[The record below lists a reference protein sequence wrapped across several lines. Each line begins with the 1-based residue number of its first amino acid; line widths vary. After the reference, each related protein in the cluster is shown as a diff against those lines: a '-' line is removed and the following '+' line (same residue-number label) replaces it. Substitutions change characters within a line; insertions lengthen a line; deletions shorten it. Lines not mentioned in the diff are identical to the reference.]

1 MMELNEVNNTISERM
16 YGHLEGFTPGFETG
30 FYYAYFRS
38 FGTDR
43 HIMAI
48 MPTDEALK
56 LFEAH
61 VLMPNATELVKFG
74 LLREWKIEYNADGEV
89 YWPHLMIDPDQEHI
103 DFDMARG
110 LHPLTMAGARKLF
123 DLRHSSKNNSRVQVI
138 DAALAVYYKKHG
150 SMGRLKAAVRAL
162 D

>member
-1 MMELNEVNNTISERM
+1 MNISEVNKVISDKL
-16 YGHLEGFTPGFETG
+16 YGHLEGFTPGFEVG

-43 HIMAI
+43 RIMAI
-48 MPTDEALK
+48 MPTDEVLK

-61 VLMPNATELVKFG
+61 VLMPGATELVKFG
-74 LLREWKIEYNADGEV
+74 LLREWKVEYNDQGEV
-89 YWPHLMIDPDQEHI
+89 YWPHQGVGPNQEHI
-103 DFDMARG
+103 DKDIAHG

-123 DLRHSSKNNSRVQVI
+123 DLRHRGKNNSRVQVV

-150 SMGRLKAAVRAL
+150 SMGRLKKAVRAL